1 MQLDEYINS
10 VNKKNEKALSVF
22 LTAGFPDKKYFTD
35 IASSVLD
42 AGADLLE
49 LGIPFSD
56 PLADGP
62 VIQHSSQIA
71 LENKINIKSV
81 LEYTSEIK
89 RRSQKPVVLM
99 GYANPVLSY
108 GRKNFFTD
116 ALNAGVDGMII
127 PDVPIDEYDA
137 FYEESSHK
145 PDTIMLTTPYSTEER
160 IKKADQLSNG
170 FIYCV
175 SVYGTTGERTSFSK
189 ETLEALERTRKV
201 VKKNKMLI
209 GFGISSAASIRSIS
223 PYSDGVIVGS
233 AIIKKLFE
241 FHKGKD
247 LSLVTDYVSSLKE
260 ACKGN

>member
-1 MQLDEYINS
+1 MQLDQYIDN

-22 LTAGFPDKKYFTD
+22 LTAGFPDKKNFTD
-35 IASSVLD
+35 IALSVLE

-81 LEYTSEIK
+81 LDYTSEIK
-89 RRSQKPVVLM
+89 SRCQKPVVLM
-99 GYANPVLSY
+99 GYANPVLNY
-108 GRKNFFTD
+108 GRENFFTD
-116 ALNAGVDGMII
+116 ALNAGVDGVII

-137 FYEESSHK
+137 FYEESNQEI
-145 PDTIMLTTPYSTEER
+145 DTIMLTTPYSTEER
-160 IKKADQLSNG
+160 IKKADELSSG

-175 SVYGTTGERTSFSK
+175 SVYGTTGERTNFSS
-189 ETLEALERTRKV
+189 ETLEALRKTRKI

-209 GFGISSAASIRSIS
+209 GFGISSAESIRSIS

-241 FHKGKD
+241 FSRGGG
-247 LSLVTDYVSSLKE
+247 LSAVTDYIRSLKD
-260 ACKGN
+260 ACIGN